1 MIAPTSPVSSKANS
15 ARQTTAVL
23 PPEGASHKT
32 PESTPK
38 KTQALSNIGTD
49 QMSLG
54 DGESIEVCPECQK
67 VFKRKVT
74 VYFCSHDVDLHD
86 LLFFGGYYKIWHN
99 RVQIL
104 TVSQQK
110 PIKREK
116 IHPQ

>member
-1 MIAPTSPVSSKANS
+1 MSNLNTVISPAISKDTCTEIKQNKIKFYFWSQVIAPTSPVSSKATS

-74 VYFCSHDVDLHD
+74 VYFW
-86 LLFFGGYYKIWHN
+86 FA
-99 RVQIL
+99 
-104 TVSQQK
+104 
-110 PIKREK
+110 
-116 IHPQ
+116 